1 MLQSSNHQ
9 GKEVRLSKNSTTE
22 GYPSGFKPE
31 GDMPVKVSLLRWKL
45 NRKAKEEPTYRF
57 YALYDRVYRRD
68 VLETAYRQA
77 RKKKG
82 GAGTDGVTFE
92 QIERSPG
99 GIKGFLDK
107 IESELRER
115 SYRPRPVRR
124 EYVPKANGKKRPL
137 GIPCIRDR
145 VVQTAALLILEPIFE
160 ADFMECSFGF
170 RPGRNAHEAL
180 GAIRRNIEEER
191 QEIYDADLSSYFD
204 TIDHELL
211 MGQLER
217 RIADRSVLKLIRM
230 WLKSPIEEVVNGK
243 KETKGSDKGT
253 PQGGVI
259 SPLLANL
266 FLHYMDYRF
275 MRGPDSPLKF
285 ANARII
291 RYADD
296 FVVMARYMGKR
307 ITDWLKE
314 ILENQLR
321 LEINQEKTGIVKLKQ
336 GERLD
341 FLGFSFRFVGDR
353 FGRDKSYLH
362 IFPSLKAQKKLREKV
377 KFLTQSG
384 YKKSLPELI
393 QDLNL
398 ITRGWK
404 NYFNYGYPRKA
415 FRDANYY
422 ILCRFKSFLR
432 NRSQRR
438 SRPLRDGESL
448 YAGIRNRGFIPL

>member
-1 MLQSSNHQ
+1 
-9 GKEVRLSKNSTTE
+9 
-22 GYPSGFKPE
+22 
-31 GDMPVKVSLLRWKL
+31 MPVKVSLLRWKL

-57 YALYDRVYRRD
+57 YALYDRIYRRD
-68 VLETAYRQA
+68 VLEAAYRQA
-77 RKKKG
+77 RKNKG

-92 QIERSPG
+92 QIECRAG
-99 GIKGFLDK
+99 GIKVFLDE
-107 IESELRER
+107 IENELREKT
-115 SYRPRPVRR
+115 YRPLSVRR
-124 EYVPKANGKKRPL
+124 VYVPKANGKKRPL

-160 ADFMECSFGF
+160 ADFLECSFGF
-170 RPGRNAHEAL
+170 RPGRNAHEAVE
-180 GAIRRNIEEER
+180 AIRRNIEEKR

-211 MGQLER
+211 MSQVQR

-275 MRGPDSPLKF
+275 MKALDSPLRF

-296 FVVMARYMGKR
+296 FVIMARYMGNR
-307 ITDWLKE
+307 ITDWLQE
-314 ILENQLR
+314 ILEKQLR
-321 LEINQEKTGIVKLKQ
+321 LVINQEKTRIVKLKQ

-341 FLGFSFRFVGDR
+341 FLGFSLRFAEDR
-353 FGRDKSYLH
+353 FGRNKSYLN
-362 IFPSLKAQKKLREKV
+362 IFPSLKAQKRLREKV
-377 KFLTQSG
+377 KYLTQSG
-384 YKKSLPELI
+384 YKKTMPELI

-404 NYFNYGYPRKA
+404 NYFSYGYPQKA

-448 YAGIRNRGFIPL
+448 YAGIRSRGFIPL